1 MPQLKIKG
9 PFTRFHVPRERGR
22 HKYTDLSTNT
32 VVVIVAAV
40 IVIAIVATKMVGGLT
55 SPRVKCFAYTR
66 LGVCRAA
73 SHEEPY
79 LSRPWLGTFVIHS
92 GA

>member
-1 MPQLKIKG
+1 MPQLKIKA
-9 PFTRFHVPRERGR
+9 PTTRFDVPQGGEDTN
-22 HKYTDLSTNT
+22 TDLSTNT

-55 SPRVKCFAYTR
+55 SPRVKCFANTR